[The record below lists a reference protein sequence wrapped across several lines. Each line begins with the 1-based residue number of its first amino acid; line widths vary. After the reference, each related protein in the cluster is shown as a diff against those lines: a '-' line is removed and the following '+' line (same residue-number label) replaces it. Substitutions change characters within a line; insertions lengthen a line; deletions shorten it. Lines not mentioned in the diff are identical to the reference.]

1 MQIYNNLGE
10 NSNQFVVRTTET
22 NKDGIHLIITKSKLA
37 SKNEPC
43 GSWLCDQRVPCW
55 KGELSKEREAKLNLL
70 GDWVTSTRRRKV
82 KSIERKEE
90 AIKDRK
96 PRT

>member
-1 MQIYNNLGE
+1 MNENHRFPIYNELCGE
-10 NSNQFVVRTTET
+10 WLSRQR
-22 NKDGIHLIITKSKLA
+22 KSY
-37 SKNEPC
+37 
-43 GSWLCDQRVPCW
+43 R

-90 AIKDRK
+90 EIKDRK